1 MIKARCYFDFLNCL
15 LSITPEGAGTSV
27 LASVV
32 PSAPSHFFSSFLIY
46 LHFML
51 AGERAGGERKVI
63 MYKGTP
69 AKCFFSVLT

>member
-1 MIKARCYFDFLNCL
+1 MIKARCYFDYLNCL
-15 LSITPEGAGTSV
+15 LSITPEGDGTLV

-32 PSAPSHFFSSFLIY
+32 PSAPSHLFSFFNYS
-46 LHFML
+46 HFML